1 MSAENIRE
9 EINRG
14 GRVVGYL
21 YCVSVVFMTFK
32 RGTDLRL
39 IKAGHNPAGASWPY
53 TLLTLI
59 AGWWG
64 IPWGPIYSIE
74 CLYKNLSGGID
85 VTDDVLRA
93 LAPAP
98 AATTA
103 KPAAVTTTP
112 PTLTAAP
119 RPAPSGFNWR
129 IAGLMAGGASLL
141 VLFGVSAYCLYAQ
154 QHLTVVLANGL
165 DAPYEVVLNGE
176 KHTLRPYSA
185 EVLELPEGEFTLADV
200 PGAHVVG
207 AEQKIRFATP
217 FFDHLGDAQV
227 AVINPDRCAILIDGE
242 VPYYANSVTPP
253 ANEAPAF
260 KLYTN
265 RLTHFLRK
273 PDFVIEPA
281 AQNISMPSG
290 TTRLVK
296 HRLEVAQVTNQRA
309 THAALVEQLG
319 YDAAREHLMLLAR
332 QRADEALLTAA
343 LTTLKPEDV
352 RAFFQVRLAE
362 RPVLLEWHR
371 YYQNTAQRLFPQEDL
386 AAQYRGYLAAHP
398 EDGAL
403 HYLLGRVLD
412 EEAQYPHWR
421 AALDAP
427 QPCAYAHG
435 ALGYDALSEGRF
447 ADAIRHYDAVVAAKL
462 ESGGLRHYRQLTLL
476 ALDRAA
482 DVLPEIATERKA
494 EPLNLETAA
503 REMRYA
509 YAATHEPGAM
519 KKIRNAYLASYKA
532 THPPADQLA
541 DTEAFLDAEI
551 AYQTGDLATC
561 AGKLS
566 RFKQPFY
573 AYRRALLAG
582 DCAAAEKIADA
593 DFAQDVESHLLLYIL
608 AQRQGDTATA
618 DRHFATAVKAMQ
630 SNDPDFRHVA
640 AALAAPHPDA
650 ATLCLR
656 HLNLESKRVLLTALG
671 LRYPADR
678 ATYFAMA
685 RTLNFMPEFPR
696 HLLATTLTE

>member
-21 YCVSVVFMTFK
+21 YCVSIVFMTFK

-53 TLLTLI
+53 TLLTLV

-93 LAPAP
+93 LAPTAP
-98 AATTA
+98 ATAA
-103 KPAAVTTTP
+103 KPAATVTP
-112 PTLTAAP
+112 PTLTTAP
-119 RPAPSGFNWR
+119 RPATGGFNWR
-129 IAGLMAGGASLL
+129 VAGLMAGGASLL

-165 DAPYEVVLNGE
+165 NRSYEVVLNGE
-176 KHTLRPYSA
+176 KHTLRPYAA
-185 EVLELPEGEFTLADV
+185 EVLELSEGEFTLADV
-200 PGAHVVG
+200 PGGRVVG

-227 AVINPDRCAILIDGE
+227 AVINPDRCAILVDGE
-242 VPYYANSVTPP
+242 VPYYAHSATPP
-253 ANEAPAF
+253 ANETPVF
-260 KLYTN
+260 KLHTN

-296 HRLEVAQVTNQRA
+296 RRLELAEVSNQGA
-309 THAALVEQLG
+309 TLQALVEHLG
-319 YDAAREHLMLLAR
+319 YDAAREHLMILGR
-332 QRADEALLTAA
+332 QRSDEALLTAA
-343 LTTLKPEDV
+343 IMTLKPADL
-352 RAFFQVRLAE
+352 RAFFQLRLAE

-371 YYQNTAQRLFPQEDL
+371 YYQNTTQRLFPQEDL

-403 HYLLGRVLD
+403 HYLLGRVTD
-412 EEAQYPHWR
+412 EEKQSPHWR

-447 ADAIRHYDAVVAAKL
+447 AEAIAHYDAVTVAKV

-482 DVLPEIATERKA
+482 EVLPEIATERKS
-494 EPLNLETAA
+494 EPLNIETAA

-509 YAATHEPGAM
+509 YASAHTPGAM
-519 KKIRNAYLASYKA
+519 KKIRDAYLASYKA
-532 THPPADQLA
+532 THAPAEQLA
-541 DTEAFLDAEI
+541 DAEAYLDAEI
-551 AYQTGDLATC
+551 AYQTGDVAAC
-561 AGKLS
+561 AQRLS

-573 AYRRALLAG
+573 AFRRALLAG
-582 DCAAAEKIADA
+582 DCTTAEKIADA
-593 DFAQDVESHLLLYIL
+593 DFAQDVETHLLVYIL

-618 DRHFATAVKAMQ
+618 DRHFSAALKAMPAE
-630 SNDPDFRHVA
+630 DADFRHVVT
-640 AALAAPHPDA
+640 ALAAPRPDA
-650 ATLCLR
+650 AALCRR
-656 HLNLESKRVLLTALG
+656 HMNLETKRVLLTSLG

-685 RTLNFMPEFPR
+685 RTLNFLPEFPR
-696 HLLATTLTE
+696 HLLAQTLTE